1 MLHYD
6 ILDSERKEILP
17 KLMAFKSEF
26 YLAGGTALA
35 LQIGHRDSLDFDFFS
50 KEDIDTVKL
59 FEKMSEV
66 FSGLEITKT
75 QEEKN
80 TLSINVGKV
89 KFSFMTYSYELVD
102 QLIETEFFNL
112 ASEKDIACM
121 KLSAITSRATLKDY
135 VDIYFILK
143 DLILEELLNSTK
155 VKFPQLDIGL
165 VLKSLVYFD
174 DIEEEPV
181 NFKEGNHVSLGEVK
195 QKLESEVKKYLE
207 GNIKGS

>member
-6 ILDSERKEILP
+6 ILDPERKEILP
-17 KLMAFKSEF
+17 KLAVFKRQF

-59 FEKMSEV
+59 FEKVQEV
-66 FSGLEITKT
+66 FAGQVIVKT

-80 TLSINVGKV
+80 TLSVNIDKV
-89 KFSFMTYSYELVD
+89 KLSFMTYSYELVD
-102 QLIETEFFNL
+102 KLIETEFLNL
-112 ASEKDIACM
+112 ASVKDIACM

-135 VDIYFILK
+135 VDLYFILK
-143 DLILEELLNSTK
+143 NLTLEELLNSAK
-155 VKFPQLDIGL
+155 DKFPQLDTGL

-174 DIEEEPV
+174 DIVEEPII
-181 NFKEGNHVSLGEVK
+181 FKEGNKVSLDEIK
-195 QKLESEVKKYLE
+195 QKLDGEVKKYLE
-207 GNIKGS
+207 ERII